1 MLSGGSPAHRALVGG
16 KPAVFCLGAVDP
28 YFSHLSAGVLS
39 SSERRASASG
49 ILGSQNQCSLTSLP
63 SAQGTGMTPAP
74 QPQQTC
80 LTTGGPGWS
89 EVPASPG
96 FPGHIGLSLV
106 LSYCPFLTGCVFHL
120 LLCAG
125 RLPLSPVVLRLE
137 TVKDSRPRQG
147 ALYKPLSTPE
157 PEVSGRG
164 HSLLSPLRFL

>member
-1 MLSGGSPAHRALVGG
+1 MLSGSPAHRASVGG

-28 YFSHLSAGVLS
+28 YFSRRSSGVLS

-49 ILGSQNQCSLTSLP
+49 ILGSQKAVQPDFSTIGPRHQHDP
-63 SAQGTGMTPAP
+63 SP

-89 EVPASPG
+89 EVPASAG

-106 LSYCPFLTGCVFHL
+106 LSYCPFLTGCGFHL

-125 RLPLSPVVLRLE
+125 RLPLSLVVLHLE
-137 TVKDSRPRQG
+137 TVKDSCPRQG

-157 PEVSGRG
+157 PEVSGKG
-164 HSLLSPLRFL
+164 HHLLSPLRLL